1 MDIDHIGIVVLNI
14 EEGIQQWVDVFGYT
28 QDTEV
33 VLNTRQKVQVVFMKK
48 AGSIPI
54 KLVSP
59 ADETSPV
66 YTFARRGGG
75 LHHLCF
81 KCDELPAEL
90 IRLQELGLR
99 VLVEPQP
106 GEAFENEEVAFV
118 YARKGLNIELIDTE
132 KRARKL

>member
-1 MDIDHIGIVVLNI
+1 MDTDHIGIVVRRI
-14 EEGIQQWVDVFGYT
+14 EDGIQQWIDMFGYT

-48 AGSIPI
+48 DGSIPI
-54 KLVSP
+54 KLISP
-59 ADETSPV
+59 ADNTSPV

-81 KCDELPAEL
+81 KCDELSIEL
-90 IRLQELGLR
+90 TRLQELGLR

-106 GEAFENEEVAFV
+106 GEAFENENVAFV
-118 YARKGLNIELIDTE
+118 YAKNGLNIELIDTD

>member
-1 MDIDHIGIVVLNI
+1 MDTDHIGIVVLNI
-14 EEGIQQWVDVFGYT
+14 EDGIQQWVDVFGYT

-48 AGSIPI
+48 SGSIPI

-59 ADETSPV
+59 TDKTSPI

-81 KCDELPAEL
+81 KCAELSTEL

-118 YARKGLNIELIDTE
+118 YARNGLNIELIDTD